1 MDRGIKFKEIKECIS
16 RIDRISISFEDR
28 SYDNYFSIMDVPEGK
43 YEEMYVYGIGMVHVE
58 FPKDKEDESDSI
70 APSKCEMLTA
80 LEIYLR
86 DRPR

>member
-1 MDRGIKFKEIKECIS
+1 MDRGIKFKEIRECIS

-43 YEEMYVYGIGMVHVE
+43 YEEMYVYGIGMVQVE
-58 FPKDKEDESDSI
+58 FPKEKEDESDSI
-70 APSKCEMLTA
+70 AQSNCEMLPA

-86 DRPR
+86 NRPR

>member
-1 MDRGIKFKEIKECIS
+1 MDRGIKFKEIRECIS

-43 YEEMYVYGIGMVHVE
+43 YEEMYVYGIGMVQVE
-58 FPKDKEDESDSI
+58 FPKEKEDESDSI
-70 APSKCEMLTA
+70 AQSKCEMLPA

-86 DRPR
+86 NRPR